1 MVPWRTAESGVGPEM
16 NLFRQPSKLRTFL
29 VLGRVPNLPTV
40 WSDCLAAW
48 WLGGG
53 GKAWTLVCVS
63 ISMSFIY
70 EGGMFLNDAFD
81 ATFDRNHRRTRP
93 IPSGAIK
100 ETEVWQ
106 WGFLW
111 LILGVAGVAWL
122 GTTTLVL
129 ALLLGLCVVA
139 YDAIHKWTPLAPLLM
154 GACRLGVYFVAASSA
169 SNGVT
174 GEVIW
179 KGLALAAYVAG
190 LSWLARKES
199 ARAEINYL
207 PCILLAAPILSLD
220 APMTAPG
227 PGPGCCIRW
236 YRQVGRFGRSAG
248 AWAGVRDVGFTVSRL
263 LAGIVLVDLLAVAG
277 MSGLWAGLFVFWFAL
292 ALLLQRFIP
301 AT

>member
-1 MVPWRTAESGVGPEM
+1 M
-16 NLFRQPSKLRTFL
+16 NLLWQPSKSRTLL
-29 VLGRVPNLPTV
+29 VLGRVSNLPTV

-53 GKAWTLVCVS
+53 GRTWTLVCVS
-63 ISMSFIY
+63 ISLSFLY

-106 WGFLW
+106 WGFAW
-111 LILGVAGVAWL
+111 LIAGVAGVAWL

-129 ALLLGLCVVA
+129 ALSLCVCVLA
-139 YDAIHKWTPLAPLLM
+139 YNAIHKLTPLAPLLM
-154 GACRLGVYFVAASSA
+154 GACRLGVYLVAASAA
-169 SNGVT
+169 SHGVD
-174 GEVIW
+174 GEVVW
-179 KGLALAAYVAG
+179 KGLALAVYVAG

-199 ARAEINYL
+199 GRGEINYL
-207 PCILLAAPILSLD
+207 PCILLAAPIFM
-220 APMTAPG
+220 A
-227 PGPGCCIRW
+227 GC
-236 YRQVGRFGRSAG
+236 VDDGL
-248 AWAGVRDVGFTVSRL
+248 WAGPAITFSVVVAGWSLWAVSRSMGRNGANVGFTVSRL
-263 LAGIVLVDLLAVAG
+263 LAGIALVDLLAVAG
-277 MSGLWAGLFVFWFAL
+277 AGDPRIALFGVWFFL

>member
-1 MVPWRTAESGVGPEM
+1 M

-40 WSDCLAAW
+40 WSNCLAAW

-207 PCILLAAPILSLD
+207 PCILLAAPIFIAGCAD
-220 APMTAPG
+220 DG
-227 PGPGCCIRW
+227 PWARAGML
-236 YRQVGRFGRSAG
+236 YSVVSAG
-248 AWAGVRDVGFTVSRL
+248 WTIWAISRCLGRGGANVGFTVSRL